1 MEMRKY
7 FQPTE
12 ITHQNLQYVA
22 GSRLES
28 SQKKK
33 KKNQTGKTSQR
44 KDGGKCAH
52 KQHRKQDSSEAKI
65 RIPEKMRLVNLQ
77 PE

>member
-22 GSRLES
+22 GSQLEIS
-28 SQKKK
+28 FKK
-33 KKNQTGKTSQR
+33 TGKDKPKKRWRQMCTQIAQET
-44 KDGGKCAH
+44 G
-52 KQHRKQDSSEAKI
+52 QQ
-65 RIPEKMRLVNLQ
+65 
-77 PE
+77 